1 MTSSDVVLL
10 GAALV
15 IAAAVFAVA
24 RRADVRL
31 VLPLA
36 GLALG
41 LLGGD
46 AAAVVRKFLVTLSDE
61 RFIVP
66 LCTAMGFARVLRQ
79 TGCDRHLVVL
89 LAAPLR
95 RVRVLLVPGTVL
107 VGFLVNVPVISQTGT
122 VVTIGP
128 VLLPLLRA
136 AGVSPVTAGSALL
149 LGTSIGGELL
159 NPGAPELQTISKD
172 VSTAQSEPGSAKTP
186 ASAKAVVA
194 HSLPLLVVH
203 LTTAT
208 LLFWAITVRAERRPA
223 GQEWPP
229 DIGPESDGPFRVNLI
244 KAMVPLLPVAILF
257 VAGPPWELLRIPPAL
272 LVEPGKA
279 GGPSESR
286 LIGLAMLIGAAA
298 AALTAGRA
306 GAGSARAF
314 FEGTGYS
321 YTHVIAVIVAA
332 ATFGQGVE
340 AVGLPDRLGKLT
352 AEYPGLLVPLA
363 AAIPYLF
370 ALVCGSGMAST
381 QSLFHFFVDPS
392 RAQNLDP
399 IAVGALVAVAA
410 AGGRTSSPVAAVTLL
425 CSGMV
430 GAPPLALS
438 RRVAV
443 PIFCGLVV
451 TLLVR
456 SRWLGLP

>member
-1 MTSSDVVLL
+1 VVL
-10 GAALV
+10 
-15 IAAAVFAVA
+15 
-24 RRADVRL
+24 
-31 VLPLA
+31 
-36 GLALG
+36 
-41 LLGGD
+41 
-46 AAAVVRKFLVTLSDE
+46 
-61 RFIVP
+61 
-66 LCTAMGFARVLRQ
+66 
-79 TGCDRHLVVL
+79 
-89 LAAPLR
+89 
-95 RVRVLLVPGTVL
+95 
-107 VGFLVNVPVISQTGT
+107 GFLVNVPVISQTGT

-159 NPGAPELQTISKD
+159 NPGAPELQTVSKD
-172 VSTAQSEPGSAKTP
+172 VSNGQANGT
-186 ASAKAVVA
+186 SAKAVVA
-194 HSLPLLVVH
+194 HSLPLLLVH

-208 LLFWAITVRAERRPA
+208 LLFWAITIRAERRSG
-223 GQEWPP
+223 GQEWPA
-229 DIGPESDGPFRVNLI
+229 DVGPKTDGPLRVNPI
-244 KAMVPLLPVAILF
+244 KAMVPLLPVVLLF
-257 VAGPPWELLRIPPAL
+257 VVGPPWELVRVPPEL

-286 LIGLAMLIGAAA
+286 LIGLAMLVGTAA

-314 FEGTGYS
+314 FEGAGYS

-332 ATFGQGVE
+332 ATFGRGVE
-340 AVGLPDRLGKLT
+340 AVGLPDRLGTLT

-392 RAQNLDP
+392 RAQGLNP
-399 IAVGALVAVAA
+399 VAVGALVAVAA

-430 GAPPLALS
+430 GAAPLALA

-443 PIFCGLVV
+443 PIFFGLLV
-451 TLLVR
+451 TLLLR
-456 SRWLGLP
+456 GLLPGG